1 MSVWDDLQ
9 GQAPVVTA
17 LRRAAAEGAP
27 THAWLFTGPP
37 GSGRS
42 NAARA
47 FAAAL
52 QCERPDPADR
62 GCGQCHACHT
72 VLAGTHA
79 DVTRMA
85 TDKVTIAIAEVRALI
100 SRAQDKPSSGRWRI
114 IIIEDADRMVERT
127 TNVLLKAIEEPPP
140 RTLWMLCA
148 PSPADVIVTIRSRCR
163 PVGLRIP
170 PVDDVAALLTRRD
183 GVEPA
188 TALTVARMAQSHIGV
203 ARRLARDPEARAR
216 RDEIVTLPL
225 RLSDVSGAVRAA
237 GTLVDLAQADAEAAT
252 VARNATE
259 KAELLTALGLTE
271 QDKVPPAVR
280 SQLKHLADEQKRR
293 ATRSQRDAL
302 DRAMTD
308 LSTFYRDVLVLQ
320 LGARSD
326 LVNGHLDITLREF
339 AAASSPETT
348 LRRIDAI
355 AEARERLAANV
366 APLLALEAMTVS
378 LLS

>member
-1 MSVWDDLQ
+1 MSVWDELQ
-9 GQAPVVTA
+9 GQAPVVSA
-17 LRRAAAEGAP
+17 LRRAAGQAAP

-52 QCERPDPADR
+52 QCEQPAVVDR
-62 GCGQCHACHT
+62 GCGHCRACHT

-79 DVTRMA
+79 DVTRVA
-85 TDKVTIAIAEVRALI
+85 TDKVTISIAEVRALI
-100 SRAQDKPSSGRWRI
+100 ARAQDKPSSGRWRI
-114 IIIEDADRMVERT
+114 VVIEDADRMVERT

-140 RTLWMLCA
+140 RTIWMFCA

-183 GVEPA
+183 GVDED
-188 TALTVARMAQSHIGV
+188 TARTVARMAQSHIGV
-203 ARRLARDPEARAR
+203 ARRLARDPATRTR

-225 RLSDVSGAVRAA
+225 RLTNVSGAVRAA
-237 GTLVDLAQADAEAAT
+237 GTLMEVAQADAEAASA
-252 VARNATE
+252 ARNAAE
-259 KAELLTALGLTE
+259 KAELLTALGLADE
-271 QDKVPPAVR
+271 GKVPPAVR

-308 LSTFYRDVLVLQ
+308 LTTFYRDVLVLQ

-326 LVNGHLDITLREF
+326 LVNGHLDAALRDF
-339 AAASSPETT
+339 AAGSSPETT

-355 AEARERLAANV
+355 AAARERLAANV

-378 LLS
+378 LIS

>member
-17 LRRAAAEGAP
+17 LRRAAEDAAP

-52 QCERPDPADR
+52 QCEQPAAADR
-62 GCGQCHACHT
+62 GCGHCHACHT

-79 DVTRMA
+79 DVTRVA
-85 TDKVTIAIAEVRALI
+85 TDKVTISIAEVRSLI
-100 SRAQDKPSSGRWRI
+100 SRAQDKPSTGRWRI
-114 IIIEDADRMVERT
+114 VIIEDADRMVERT

-140 RTLWMLCA
+140 RTIWMLCA

-170 PVDDVAALLTRRD
+170 PVDDVAALLARRD
-183 GVEPA
+183 GVEPE
-188 TALTVARMAQSHIGV
+188 TARVVARMAQSHIGV

-237 GTLVDLAQADAEAAT
+237 GTLVDLAQADAEASTAD
-252 VARNATE
+252 RNA
-259 KAELLTALGLTE
+259 AERADLLAALGLTE
-271 QDKVPPAVR
+271 EDKVPPSVR

-320 LGARSD
+320 LGAHTD
-326 LVNGHLDITLREF
+326 LVNGHLDATLRQF
-339 AAASSPETT
+339 ALASSPETT